1 MSSET
6 AKRMALAAV
15 CLAAA
20 ALLFGGA
27 ARAEGLKVGDMFP
40 SMPAGAGAPEVKGK
54 VVLVDFWA
62 SWCAPCKR
70 SFPELQALD
79 EKYRARGLTVL
90 AINEDDDPE
99 AMRRFL
105 KDRPVSFSVFFDK
118 DHELVQKT
126 GVDAMP
132 TSILVGR
139 DGRVLHIQV
148 GFQGDK
154 TVQAL
159 TAQIEKAL
167 AVGAGDNK

>member
-1 MSSET
+1 MSSRT
-6 AKRMALAAV
+6 AKRMAMAAV

-20 ALLFGGA
+20 SLLFGEA
-27 ARAEGLKVGDMFP
+27 ARAEGMKVGDIFP
-40 SMPAGAGAPEVKGK
+40 SMPAGAGVPEVKGK

-70 SFPELQALD
+70 SFPELQNLY
-79 EKYRARGLTVL
+79 EKYRARGLVVI

-99 AMRRFL
+99 AMQRFL
-105 KDRPVSFSVFFDK
+105 KDRSVSFAVFFDK
-118 DHELVQKT
+118 DHVLVQKAN
-126 GVDAMP
+126 VDAMP
-132 TSILVGR
+132 TSILVDR
-139 DGRVLHIQV
+139 DGRILHIQL

-167 AVGAGDNK
+167 AVGSGDKK